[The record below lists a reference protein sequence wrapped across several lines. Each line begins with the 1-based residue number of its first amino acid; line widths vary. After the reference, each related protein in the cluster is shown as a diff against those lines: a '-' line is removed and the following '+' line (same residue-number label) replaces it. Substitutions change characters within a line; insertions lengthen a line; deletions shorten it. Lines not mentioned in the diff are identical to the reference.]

1 MQDTNE
7 GKGGSLRASH
17 KNTIMKRNHNPL
29 ERISPLILGWTLAFC
44 GFISMRVPACTIF
57 VLTDTNRAL
66 FCNNEDWSNP
76 KTRIWFV
83 PAMPK
88 HHGAVYV
95 GFDNGW
101 AQGGL
106 NTEGL
111 AFDWVAGYKEVWN
124 PDPNM
129 PGAWRNERVLET
141 CATVEEAIAFYREHR
156 EPSFT
161 YAKIL
166 LADRTG
172 ASVIIGAKE
181 GKLQVE
187 TSKQCRGFGYGA
199 STLEKML
206 AGSPEP
212 TAANGAKILRACL
225 QKGQYATKYFNIF
238 DLKSGDIFL
247 CPAPAQEDE
256 VKLNL
261 AAELKKGPHYY
272 DMLEIHQQITQAPQ
286 PLLANME
293 GGALDKY
300 QPVPDK
306 EPKVTAHVRSMLQDA
321 TDGTFHLDDFTTDLW
336 KQAAPGLKEDHAQM
350 KAFGRLVSLTLVDRS
365 EDGSL
370 HSYRYRVEFEKN
382 TVLQRFV
389 FDDQNKLI
397 SCPAEDIR

>member
-1 MQDTNE
+1 
-7 GKGGSLRASH
+7 
-17 KNTIMKRNHNPL
+17 MKRNDKPSGRRPWL
-29 ERISPLILGWTLAFC
+29 QFGLGLALC
-44 GFISMRVPACTIF
+44 GFIALPVQACTIF

-83 PAMPK
+83 PARPK
-88 HHGAVYV
+88 HYGTVYV

-111 AFDWVAGYKEVWN
+111 AFDWVAGYKEEWN
-124 PDPNM
+124 PDPSV
-129 PGAWRNERVLET
+129 PRIWRNERVLET
-141 CATVEEAIAFYREHR
+141 CATVEEAIAFYREHG
-156 EPSFT
+156 EASFT

-172 ASVIIGAKE
+172 ASVIIGAKD

-199 STLEKML
+199 RTLDKML

-212 TAANGAKILRACL
+212 TVANGTKILRACL

-247 CPAPAQEDE
+247 CPAPAQEGE

-261 AAELKKGPHYY
+261 AAELKKGAHYY
-272 DMLEIHQQITQAPQ
+272 DMPEIHEQLTQAPQ

-293 GGALDKY
+293 GSTLDKY
-300 QPVPDK
+300 QAIADK
-306 EPKVTAHVRSMLQDA
+306 EPKVTEHVRNMLQDA
-321 TDGTFHLDDFTTDLW
+321 IDGTVHLEDFTAELW
-336 KQAAPGLKEDHAQM
+336 KEAAPGLKEAQAQI
-350 KAFGRLVSLTLVDRS
+350 KSFGRFVSLTLVDRS
-365 EDGSL
+365 EETGKR
-370 HSYRYRVEFEKN
+370 SYRYRMEFEKN
-382 TVLQRFV
+382 TILQRFV
-389 FDDQNKLI
+389 FDEQNKLAA
-397 SCPAEDIR
+397 SQTEDIR